1 MKKKVVILL
10 LSMMLFM
17 GVFLYGAFQNIEK
30 PEKEKKPPITQ
41 PSAET
46 VLENV
51 WIVSG
56 ENSEVTYFNE
66 DQTVSV
72 KTAMSLSEPIKN
84 VIGDITMKDGIVQ
97 KIKLKP
103 ERISGKV
110 ISIDK
115 DIIQIEVD
123 DAIQNY
129 PLADSFKVYRI
140 RDGLKSLT
148 IQNILVGYDNV
159 DFALGDG
166 KLCAGIVEKE
176 LEIHDIRVLLK
187 TSKYED
193 ILHQSVTFTCTS
205 AYHVKVGKK
214 TISNF

>member
-1 MKKKVVILL
+1 MKKKVVVLL
-10 LSMMLFM
+10 LSMMLFI
-17 GVFLYGAFQNIEK
+17 GVFLYGAFRNIEK
-30 PEKEKKPPITQ
+30 PEKEKEPPLTQ
-41 PSAET
+41 QTVET

-56 ENSEVTYFNE
+56 ENDQVTYFNE

-72 KTAMSLSEPIKN
+72 ETAMSLSEPIKN
-84 VIGDITMKDGIVQ
+84 VIGDITMKDGKVQ

-123 DAIQNY
+123 GVVQNY
-129 PLADSFKVYRI
+129 PLVDSFKVYRTQ
-140 RDGLKSLT
+140 DGLKSLAL
-148 IQNILVGYDNV
+148 QNILVGYDNV

-176 LEIHDIRVLLK
+176 LEIMAR
-187 TSKYED
+187 
-193 ILHQSVTFTCTS
+193 
-205 AYHVKVGKK
+205 KK
-214 TISNF
+214 